1 MDRMTSSMKQVPN
14 PLPKVLSRRGVGA
27 GMEAAE
33 RESFERTQVRTG
45 GPRVAHGWGIPR
57 DASQSGALPQAYQGT
72 LISLPSFRSGPFPS
86 CLCPQTRLVSP
97 PLPAS
102 SGKPSVLDSPGIILT
117 LHVASVPARVGT
129 PALPASVPICNQTP
143 GVSPTQPITSNL
155 QSVGK

>member
-1 MDRMTSSMKQVPN
+1 MTGWSH
-14 PLPKVLSRRGVGA
+14 G
-27 GMEAAE
+27 EAW
-33 RESFERTQVRTG
+33 
-45 GPRVAHGWGIPR
+45 PGWGTWLWAAGNICNYLMFFASGPKFPPGP
-57 DASQSGALPQAYQGT
+57 ALSLQSQSGALPQAYQTT

-102 SGKPSVLDSPGIILT
+102 SGKPSLLDSPGIILT

-155 QSVGK
+155 QSLGK